1 MMSGKTNNY
10 NQLILSLGG
19 NQGDIK
25 KTFLS
30 AKNSITQEIGAIVKE
45 SSIYQTQAW
54 GVENQAD
61 FLNQVIIVETKLSPE
76 TILEKCL
83 AIEMELGRKR
93 MKRWRE
99 RTIDIDLLF
108 FNSEIIQTENLQI
121 PHPRISERNFI
132 LHPLTEIIPD
142 FIHPILNKSI
152 SQLKIDCTDGL
163 KVFKY

>member
-1 MMSGKTNNY
+1 MMSGKKY
-10 NQLILSLGG
+10 NDNHLILSLGG

-30 AKNSITQEIGAIVKE
+30 AKNSITQEIGIIIKE

-54 GVENQAD
+54 GVENQPD
-61 FLNQVIIVETKLSPE
+61 FLNQVIVVETKLSAT

-83 AIEMELGRKR
+83 AIETELGRKR
-93 MKRWRE
+93 MKRWGE

-108 FNSEIIQTENLQI
+108 FNNEIIQTENLQI
-121 PHPRISERNFI
+121 PHPRIAERNFI
-132 LHPLTEIIPD
+132 LHPLDEVIPE
-142 FIHPILNKSI
+142 FIHPVLNKSI
-152 SQLKIDCTDGL
+152 NQLKIDCPDGL

>member
-1 MMSGKTNNY
+1 MMSGKKNNY

-30 AKNSITQEIGAIVKE
+30 AKNNIAQEIGTIVKE

-54 GVENQAD
+54 GVENQPD
-61 FLNQVIIVETKLSPE
+61 FLNQVIVVETKLSAA

-93 MKRWRE
+93 MKQWGE

-108 FNSEIIQTENLQI
+108 FNSEIIQTESLQI

-132 LHPLTEIIPD
+132 LHPLAEIIPE

>member
-1 MMSGKTNNY
+1 MSGKTNNY

-30 AKNSITQEIGAIVKE
+30 TKNSITQEVGTIVKE

-54 GVENQAD
+54 GVENQPD
-61 FLNQVIIVETKLSPE
+61 FLNQVIVVETKLSPT

-83 AIEMELGRKR
+83 AIEIKLGRKR
-93 MKRWRE
+93 MKQWGE

-108 FNSEIIQTENLQI
+108 FNSEIIQTEDLQI

-132 LHPLTEIIPD
+132 LHPLAEIIPE
-142 FIHPILNKSI
+142 FTHPILNKSI
-152 SQLKIDCTDGL
+152 SQLKIDCTDDL

>member
-30 AKNSITQEIGAIVKE
+30 AKNNIAQEIGTIVKE

-54 GVENQAD
+54 GVENQPD
-61 FLNQVIIVETKLSPE
+61 FLNQVIVVETKLSPI

-83 AIEMELGRKR
+83 VIEMELGRKR
-93 MKRWRE
+93 MKRWGE

-121 PHPRISERNFI
+121 PHPKISERNFI
-132 LHPLTEIIPD
+132 LHPLAEIIPE

-152 SQLKIDCTDGL
+152 SQLKIDCTDSL

>member
-1 MMSGKTNNY
+1 MMSGKKNNY
-10 NQLILSLGG
+10 SQLILSLGG

-30 AKNSITQEIGAIVKE
+30 AKNSITQEVGEIVKE

-54 GVENQAD
+54 GVENQPD
-61 FLNQVIIVETKLSPE
+61 FLNQVVIVETKLSPT

-132 LHPLTEIIPD
+132 LHPLAEIIPE

-152 SQLKIDCTDGL
+152 SQLKIDCTDSL

>member
-1 MMSGKTNNY
+1 MSGKTNNY

-30 AKNSITQEIGAIVKE
+30 AKNNIAQEIGTIVKE

-54 GVENQAD
+54 GVENQPD
-61 FLNQVIIVETKLSPE
+61 FLNQVIVVETKLSPI

-83 AIEMELGRKR
+83 VIEMELGRKR
-93 MKRWRE
+93 MKRWGE

-121 PHPRISERNFI
+121 PHPKISERNFI
-132 LHPLTEIIPD
+132 LHPLAEIIPE

-152 SQLKIDCTDGL
+152 SQLKIDCTDSL

>member
-1 MMSGKTNNY
+1 MMSGKNNNY

-25 KTFLS
+25 KTFIS
-30 AKNSITQEIGAIVKE
+30 AKNNIAQEIGTIIKE

-61 FLNQVIIVETKLSPE
+61 FLNQVIIVETKHTAT

-83 AIEMELGRKR
+83 AIETELGRKR
-93 MKRWRE
+93 MQRWGE

-132 LHPLTEIIPD
+132 LYPLEEVLPN
-142 FIHPILNKSI
+142 FIHPVLNKSI
-152 SQLKIDCTDGL
+152 NQLKINCIDDL

>member
-1 MMSGKTNNY
+1 MMSGKKNNS

-30 AKNSITQEIGAIVKE
+30 VKNMITQEVGSIIKE

-54 GVENQAD
+54 GVKNQPD
-61 FLNQVIIVETKLSPE
+61 FLNQVIVIETNLSPLA
-76 TILEKCL
+76 ILEKCL
-83 AIEMELGRKR
+83 MVEIELGRKR
-93 MKRWRE
+93 LKKWGE

-108 FNSEIIQTENLQI
+108 YNNEIIQTENLQI

-132 LHPLTEIIPD
+132 LFPLNEIIPN
-142 FIHPILNKSI
+142 FIHPVLNISI
-152 SQLKIDCTDGL
+152 KNLKNECRDDL

>member
-1 MMSGKTNNY
+1 MSGKKNDD

-30 AKNSITQEIGAIVKE
+30 AKNMIAQEIGTIVKE

-54 GVENQAD
+54 GVENQPD
-61 FLNQVIIVETKLSPE
+61 FLNQVIIVETKLSPT

-93 MKRWRE
+93 MKRWGE

-108 FNSEIIQTENLQI
+108 FNNEIIQTENLQV

-132 LHPLTEIIPD
+132 LFPLNEIIPNY
-142 FIHPILNKSI
+142 IHPVLNVSI
-152 SQLKIDCTDGL
+152 KNLKNKCIDDL

>member
-1 MMSGKTNNY
+1 MSGKKNNY

-30 AKNSITQEIGAIVKE
+30 AKNMITQEVGSIIKE

-54 GVENQAD
+54 GVENQPD
-61 FLNQVIIVETKLSPE
+61 FLNQVIIVETTLSPL
-76 TILEKCL
+76 TVLEKCL
-83 AIEMELGRKR
+83 MVEMELGRKR
-93 MKRWRE
+93 IKKWGE

-108 FNSEIIQTENLQI
+108 YNNEIIQIENLQI
-121 PHPRISERNFI
+121 PHPRISKRNFI
-132 LHPLTEIIPD
+132 LFPLNEIIPN
-142 FIHPILNKSI
+142 FIHPVLNVSI
-152 SQLKIDCTDGL
+152 KNLKNECSDHL

>member
-1 MMSGKTNNY
+1 MMSGKKNNS

-30 AKNSITQEIGAIVKE
+30 ARNMITQEVGSIIKE

-152 SQLKIDCTDGL
+152 KYLKNECSDDL

>member
-1 MMSGKTNNY
+1 MSGKKNNS

-19 NQGDIK
+19 NRGDIK

-30 AKNSITQEIGAIVKE
+30 ARNMITQEVGSIIKE

-152 SQLKIDCTDGL
+152 KYLKNECSDDL